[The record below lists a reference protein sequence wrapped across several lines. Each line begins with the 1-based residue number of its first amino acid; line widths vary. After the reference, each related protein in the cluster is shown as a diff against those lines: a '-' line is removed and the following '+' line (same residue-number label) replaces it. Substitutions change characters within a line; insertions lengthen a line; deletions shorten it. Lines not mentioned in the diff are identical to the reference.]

1 MEIPKTLS
9 KTATRRKKSENIGSE
24 SDTDPS
30 LYHPMTK
37 KQLHRSMIKSKAR
50 REEKS
55 TGEGSA
61 FNFVLFSLFPP
72 RSQVRGQ
79 EDEEGCGIT
88 VVL

>member
-1 MEIPKTLS
+1 MKDAILFPGETIKWKYPRLLLKQQQEE
-9 KTATRRKKSENIGSE
+9 KSENIGSE

-72 RSQVRGQ
+72 RS
-79 EDEEGCGIT
+79 
-88 VVL
+88 